1 MELEPT
7 ETFPNPTL
15 AGLALSAA
23 GATDDALVVFVVL
36 AALAV
41 VVVELPFALV
51 TPAQPESIAVENKSV
66 PERNRI
72 RTRETGRAQVWR
84 ETLHVFELWAR
95 MIMTR
100 KV

>member
-7 ETFPNPTL
+7 ETFPKVML

-23 GATDDALVVFVVL
+23 GVTDDEFVVL
-36 AALAV
+36 VSLAV

-51 TPAQPESIAVENKSV
+51 TPAQPERIAAENKSV

-72 RTRETGRAQVWR
+72 RTRGMGRAQVWR
-84 ETLHVFELWAR
+84 ET
-95 MIMTR
+95 
-100 KV
+100 